1 MTVRAAVAGQELA
14 ALVLAT
20 AACGGGT
27 PGPPVDEVC
36 TGYPDWQSSPYVL
49 PYPVGTSY
57 LVRQGNCSGFGHSG
71 VYAYSYDVAM
81 DLGTTVTAA
90 RDGTVAEVR
99 TGHVDGDLTP
109 GHENFVKI
117 RDADDVLTAYSHLG
131 TDGVLV
137 GVGDVVVAGDVIG
150 RSGNTGETG
159 GVPHLHFHLSS
170 CSEPVDCGTLPITF
184 RNTTPD
190 PVGLVAGQVYP
201 AEPY

>member
-1 MTVRAAVAGQELA
+1 MAHRS
-14 ALVLAT
+14 LVLIAAACAAA

-27 PGPPVDEVC
+27 PGPPIDEVC
-36 TGYPDWQSSPYVL
+36 TGYPGWQTSPYVL
-49 PYPVGTSY
+49 PYPVGTGY
-57 LVRQGNCSGFGHSG
+57 PVRQGNCSGFGHRG
-71 VYAYSYDVAM
+71 VYAYSYDFAM

-90 RDGTVAEVR
+90 RGGVVAEVR

-117 RDADDVLTAYSHLG
+117 RDADGLLTAYSHLG

-137 GVGDVVVAGDVIG
+137 GVGDVVEAGDVIG

-159 GVPHLHFHLSS
+159 GIPHLHVHLSS
-170 CSEPVDCGTLPITF
+170 CSEPVDCGTLPVTF
-184 RNTTPD
+184 RNTTAD